1 VLAFAELT
9 ETVELGGKSMVT
21 PEVLVFDLTGDG
33 RIGRVE
39 IFIQTPAGQQ
49 AARRYAQN
57 MFAFLSGIPG
67 ADEVRNLVRRVDT
80 ARHHG
85 VPGGCVLELDLQAVP
100 HEAGGFDPLA
110 MIASGG
116 KPLLLREAVAAI
128 HRAAKDSR
136 VAGLI
141 ARVQLPA
148 ATAGPVQELRDAIS
162 AFSDVK
168 PSLAW
173 AETYPGTLSYYLAS
187 AFREVWMQPSGTVG
201 LVGFAT
207 NALFLRDALD
217 KAGIEA
223 QFIARG
229 EYKSAA
235 NLFTQDRYT
244 DAHREADSR
253 LIESLHSQVRQA
265 VAESRH
271 LAPDEVDALAD
282 KAPLLREDAI
292 TGRLVDRIGFR
303 DEAYARIG
311 ELIGAP
317 GISPETGDADSD
329 DAPPRLYMSRYAR
342 ATALR
347 PTPPMPSI
355 PGRKGKPTIAVV
367 TLHGPIVS
375 GRGGPQLP
383 LGNSSAGADT
393 IAAALREAA
402 SDDAVSA
409 IVLRVDSPGGSVPG
423 SETIWREVNR
433 VRDGGKPIVVS
444 MGAVA
449 ASGGY
454 YVSMCA
460 DAIVANAGTITGSIG
475 VLTGKL
481 VARELKDRLGVGS
494 DSVRTN
500 PNADAWSINQP
511 FTDEQHAHIEAGA
524 DLCYTDF
531 VERVA
536 KGRKM
541 TVEAVDAIA
550 RGRVWTG
557 ADALE
562 RGLVDEL
569 GGLRTA
575 ITRAKALA
583 GLEPDAHV
591 RVVGYPG
598 SSLMDLLRPRASSQP
613 AAASLPEAVGALLGS
628 SVAGM
633 LSQAERSLTGVSA
646 LLLGDYRF

>member
-1 VLAFAELT
+1 
-9 ETVELGGKSMVT
+9 
-21 PEVLVFDLTGDG
+21 
-33 RIGRVE
+33 
-39 IFIQTPAGQQ
+39 
-49 AARRYAQN
+49 
-57 MFAFLSGIPG
+57 MFGFLPGIPG
-67 ADEVRNLVRRVDT
+67 ADDIRNLARRVDT

-85 VPGGCVLELDLQAVP
+85 VPNGCVLELDLQVLP
-100 HEAGGFDPLA
+100 HETGGFDPFA

-116 KPLLLREAVAAI
+116 RPLMLREAVAAI
-128 HRAAKDSR
+128 HRAAEDPR

-141 ARVQLPA
+141 ARVQIPA
-148 ATAGPVQELRDAIS
+148 AAAGPVQELRDAIS
-162 AFSDVK
+162 AFSDIK

-207 NALFLRDALD
+207 NAMFLRDALD

-244 DAHREADSR
+244 EPHREADSR

-265 VAESRH
+265 VAQSRH
-271 LAPDEVDALAD
+271 LESDEVDALAD
-282 KAPLLREDAI
+282 KAPLLRDDAV

-311 ELIGAP
+311 ELVGAQ
-317 GISPETGDADSD
+317 GVSPETGDADSE
-329 DAPPRLYMSRYAR
+329 DAPPRLYLSRYAR
-342 ATALR
+342 AKASR

-355 PGRKGKPTIAVV
+355 PGRQKPTVAVV
-367 TLHGPIVS
+367 TVHGPIVS
-375 GRGGPQLP
+375 GRGGPQVLP
-383 LGNSSAGADT
+383 LGRSNAGGDT

-402 SDDAVSA
+402 ADDSVSA
-409 IVLRVDSPGGSVPG
+409 IVLRVDSPGGSVTG

-433 VRDGGKPIVVS
+433 VREGGKPVVAS

-454 YVSMCA
+454 YVSMGA
-460 DAIVANAGTITGSIG
+460 DAIVANPGTITGSIG
-475 VLTGKL
+475 VVTGKL
-481 VARELKDRLGVGS
+481 IARELKDRLGVGS

-511 FTDEQHAHIEAGA
+511 FTDEQHAHVEAEA
-524 DLCYTDF
+524 DLFYTDF
-531 VERVA
+531 VDRVA

-575 ITRAKALA
+575 VKRAKVLA
-583 GLEPDAHV
+583 GLEPDADV
-591 RVVGYPG
+591 RLVSYPG
-598 SSLMDLLRPRASSQP
+598 SSLMDLLRPKPSSQP
-613 AAASLPEAVGALLGS
+613 GAASLPEAFGALVGR
-628 SVAGM
+628 SVVGVVG
-633 LSQAERSLTGVSA
+633 QAEQSLSGVSA
-646 LLLGDYRF
+646 LWLGEYRF

>member
-1 VLAFAELT
+1 
-9 ETVELGGKSMVT
+9 
-21 PEVLVFDLTGDG
+21 
-33 RIGRVE
+33 
-39 IFIQTPAGQQ
+39 
-49 AARRYAQN
+49 
-57 MFAFLSGIPG
+57 MFSFLPGIPG
-67 ADEVRNLVRRVDT
+67 TDDLRALVRKVDT

-85 VPGGCVLELDLQAVP
+85 VPGGCVIELDLLSVP
-100 HEAGGFDPLA
+100 SETGGFDPFA

-116 KPLLLREAVAAI
+116 RPLLLRETVAAI
-128 HRAAKDSR
+128 HRAAEDPR

-141 ARVQLPA
+141 ARVQIAIAP
-148 ATAGPVQELRDAIS
+148 AGPVQELREAIA
-162 AFSDVK
+162 AFSDRK

-235 NLFTQDRYT
+235 NRFTQDRYT
-244 DAHREADSR
+244 DAHREADGR
-253 LIESLHSQVRQA
+253 LIESLHEQVWQA

-271 LAPDEVDALAD
+271 IDPADVDKLAD
-282 KAPLLREDAI
+282 KAPLLRDDAV

-311 ELIGAP
+311 ELVGAQ
-317 GISPETGDADSD
+317 GISPETGDVDSD

-342 ATALR
+342 ATASR
-347 PTPPMPSI
+347 PAPPMPPI

-367 TLHGPIVS
+367 TLHGLIVS
-375 GRGGPQLP
+375 GRGGPQLLP
-383 LGNSSAGADT
+383 FGNSSAGGDT

-402 SDDAVSA
+402 ADDSVSA
-409 IVLRVDSPGGSVPG
+409 IVLRVDSRGGSATG

-433 VRDGGKPIVVS
+433 VRDGGKPVVAS

-454 YVSMCA
+454 CVSMGA

-475 VLTGKL
+475 VMTGKL
-481 VARELKDRLGVGS
+481 VARELKDRIGVGS
-494 DSVRTN
+494 DSVQTN
-500 PNADAWSINQP
+500 PNADAWSIDKP
-511 FTDEQHAHIEAGA
+511 FTEEQHAHVEAEA
-524 DLCYTDF
+524 DLFYTDF

-536 KGRKM
+536 QGRKM
-541 TVEAVDAIA
+541 STEAVDAIA

-557 ADALE
+557 ADAKE

-575 ITRAKALA
+575 ITRAKVLA
-583 GLEPDAHV
+583 GLEPDADV
-591 RVVGYPG
+591 RIVGYPG
-598 SSLMDLLRPRASSQP
+598 SSLMDFLRPKPSSQP
-613 AAASLPEAVGALLGS
+613 AAASLPEAVAALVGR
-628 SVAGM
+628 SVLEMWG
-633 LSQAERSLTGVSA
+633 QAERSLTGVTA
-646 LLLGDYRF
+646 LWLGDYRF